1 MALPPPESIVALPLA
16 GENILGRRFPMFW
29 RGKNC
34 S

>member
-1 MALPPPESIVALPLA
+1 MAFHPPEIIVALPLA
-16 GENILGRRFPMFW
+16 GGDILGRRFPMFS

>member
-1 MALPPPESIVALPLA
+1 MVSPPPEIMVALALA
-16 GENILGRRFPMFW
+16 GENILGRRLPIFL

>member
-1 MALPPPESIVALPLA
+1 MAFHAPEIMVALPLA
-16 GENILGRRFPMFW
+16 GEDILGRRFTIFT

>member
-1 MALPPPESIVALPLA
+1 MAFPPPEIMVALPLA
-16 GENILGRRFPMFW
+16 GENILGRRLPIFL